1 MRAWIALA
9 EGRESQAVA
18 LMKEAHALE
27 STTRKHPVTPG
38 EVLPAA
44 ELLGD
49 MLLGLGRHEEAVQAY
64 ASALLR
70 SPNRLN
76 SVFGAGRAT
85 ESAGDMESARDYYR
99 QLVAGRSPYSENEQL
114 SHSRRVLN
122 GG

>member
-1 MRAWIALA
+1 
-9 EGRESQAVA
+9 
-18 LMKEAHALE
+18 MKGAHALE

-49 MLLGLGRHEEAVQAY
+49 MLLELGRDEEAVQAY
-64 ASALLR
+64 ATALPR

-76 SVFGAGRAT
+76 SVFGAGRAA
-85 ESAGDMESARDYYR
+85 ESAGDMESAGDYYR
-99 QLVAGRSPYSENEQL
+99 QLVAGRSPDSENEQL
-114 SHSRRVLN
+114 SHARRVLH